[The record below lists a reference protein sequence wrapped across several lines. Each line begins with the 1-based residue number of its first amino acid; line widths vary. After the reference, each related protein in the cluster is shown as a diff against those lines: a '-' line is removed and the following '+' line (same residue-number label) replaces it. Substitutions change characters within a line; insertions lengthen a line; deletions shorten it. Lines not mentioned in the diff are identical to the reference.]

1 MLYTVYTY
9 QDWLKMGANEAAA
22 RTIVTNYRNSTF
34 FFNALT
40 ADRYFAGE
48 NPMLDDKW
56 QLKVSSEEARDADGF
71 VTRKAVQK
79 KVAGN
84 RISSSFLRRFI
95 LQQNQFLLGN
105 GVTLDSP
112 ETKTR
117 LGMGFDTVLQQI
129 GEKALL
135 HGVAYG
141 YWNYDHLEALP
152 AAVDPLSG
160 ACALL
165 DEVTGA
171 IGTVI
176 QFWQLEPTRPLNV
189 RVFEPDGVTWYTGD
203 EQKQLVE
210 REGKRP
216 YKQLIRRDALGETV
230 TGGEN
235 YGALPIFPLY
245 ANDEK
250 RSELTAS
257 VRSKIDAYDRILS
270 DYGDNLDR
278 ANDVYW
284 VLNNFGGSTNEALQ
298 VVQQIQQLKLAMTV
312 SDGSGGGSTAEP
324 RTIEV
329 PYAARQTALELL
341 EKALYSDFMALS
353 MDELTGGSLTNV
365 AIQAAM
371 TNINLKCDHYEWQ
384 CFHFVQSVLHLIG
397 IDTEE
402 IHFKRQSFSNRS
414 ETVQDIYAMR
424 ADIDLETALRLNPYI
439 EQEDID
445 GIIKA
450 KEAED
455 VTGLPNMNELQRVL
469 DEGGDE
475 A

>member
-1 MLYTVYTY
+1 MLYTTYTY
-9 QDWLKMGANEAAA
+9 QDWRRLGATEGAVRAVLA
-22 RTIVTNYRNSTF
+22 DYRSSRPF
-34 FFNALT
+34 LDALT

-48 NPMLDDKW
+48 NPMLDDKYL
-56 QLKVSSEEARDADGF
+56 LKIASEETRDEDGF
-71 VTRKAVQK
+71 ITRRAVQQ

-84 RISSSFLRRFI
+84 RIASSFLRRFI

-105 GVTLDSP
+105 GVTLSDE
-112 ETKTR
+112 ETKAR
-117 LGMGFDTVLQQI
+117 LGAGFDTILQQL

-135 HGVAYG
+135 HGVSYG

-152 AAVDPLSG
+152 AATDPLSG

-165 DEVTGA
+165 DEVTGD
-171 IGTVI
+171 IGALI
-176 QFWQLEPTRPLNV
+176 QFWQLSGTRPVNV

-203 EQKQLVE
+203 AGRGLTVY
-210 REGKRP
+210 RGKRP
-216 YKQLIRRDALGETV
+216 YKQAVRRDGIGETV
-230 TGGEN
+230 VGGEN
-235 YGALPIFPLY
+235 YDRLPVFPLY

-257 VRSKIDAYDRILS
+257 IRSKIDAYDRILS

-284 VLNNFGGSTNEALQ
+284 VLNNFGGSTTDALR
-298 VVQQIQQLKLAMTV
+298 VVQEIQQLKIAMSA
-312 SDGSGGGSTAEP
+312 SDAGGTASSAEP

-329 PYAARQTALELL
+329 PYAARQTALALL
-341 EKALYSDFMALS
+341 EKALYADFMALS

-371 TNINLKCDHYEWQ
+371 TNLNLKCDHYEWQ
-384 CFHFVQSVLHLIG
+384 CFAFVQSILKLIG
-397 IDTEE
+397 IETES
-402 IHFKRQSFSNRS
+402 IKFKRQSFFNRS

-424 ADIDLETALRLNPYI
+424 ADIDLETALKLNPYI
-439 EQEDID
+439 EQEDI
-445 GIIKA
+445 GRIIRA

-455 VTGLPNMNELQRVL
+455 VTGLPNMEELQRVL
-469 DEGGDE
+469 NEGGGE
-475 A
+475 K